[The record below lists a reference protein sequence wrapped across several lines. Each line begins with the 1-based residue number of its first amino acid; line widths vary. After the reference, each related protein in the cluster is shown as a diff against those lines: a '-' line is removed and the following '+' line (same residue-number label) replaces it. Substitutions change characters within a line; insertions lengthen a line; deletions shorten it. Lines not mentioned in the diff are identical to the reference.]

1 MQPRV
6 SRFRRGSPTLRGVP
20 RSGPLTTHPVI
31 KADLSRV
38 ETALRASVTSEDPF
52 LTEVVTHLM
61 NAGGKRGR
69 PLFAL
74 AAGACANP
82 DIKPATD
89 EVVMGGVAVELVHLG
104 SLYHDDVMDE
114 ADTRRTVE
122 SVNARW
128 GNLTAILAGDYLLAK
143 ASEIAASLGTEV
155 AGLLAR
161 TIAQLCE
168 GQVYEL
174 QSTFNAGRTEQAYL
188 QSIDGKTA
196 ALFATASRIGALVSD
211 LDRPAVDALT
221 TFGHDYGMA
230 FQIVD
235 DVLDLSATDE
245 QLGKPAGHDLVEG
258 VYTLP
263 VIRCLAADGPGAKE
277 LSGLLGRVPSDTD
290 VARARELVRDSGM
303 VESALATATD
313 YVESACGALNE
324 LPPGEATAAMSAQ
337 AQALVDSGRA
347 IASPV

>member
-1 MQPRV
+1 
-6 SRFRRGSPTLRGVP
+6 VP
-20 RSGPLTTHPVI
+20 PSGPLTSNPVI
-31 KADLSRV
+31 QADLGRV
-38 ETALRASVTSEDPF
+38 ESALRQSVETGDPF
-52 LTEVVTHLM
+52 LTEVVSHLM

-74 AAGACANP
+74 AAAASTQP
-82 DIKPATD
+82 TIAPASD
-89 EVVMGGVAVELVHLG
+89 EVVLGGVAVELVHLG

-161 TIAQLCE
+161 TIAKLCE
-168 GQVYEL
+168 GQVLEL
-174 QSTFNAGRTEQAYL
+174 QSAFNAGRTEDAYL
-188 QSIDGKTA
+188 ESIAGKTA
-196 ALFATASRIGALVSD
+196 ALFATASRIGALVVGM
-211 LDRPAVDALT
+211 DRIHVDALT

-263 VIRCLAADGPGAKE
+263 VIRSLATGGDGAERLAGM
-277 LSGLLGRVPSDTD
+277 LGRVPDPD
-290 VARARELVRDSGM
+290 EVATARQLLRDSGM
-303 VESALATATD
+303 VASAMDTAADYVDSACAALAMLGP
-313 YVESACGALNE
+313 S
-324 LPPGEATAAMSAQ
+324 EAAEAMAAQ
-337 AQALVDSGRA
+337 ARALVESGRA
-347 IASPV
+347 AATPV